1 MIATVVEDDQT
12 QWLQRRRGGRGGGE
26 VTAGYILSGRDWEKK
41 GEKVCGGKVSE
52 NPPGTNGNG
61 WGTNE
66 EERSSS
72 TVSGG
77 CDRAG
82 CGRARAVA
90 RYRRD
95 RGSSERGSNASG
107 GSCAPW
113 WSQPVAAGRRA
124 SWRVGRIGR

>member
-1 MIATVVEDDQT
+1 
-12 QWLQRRRGGRGGGE
+12 LGKKRRKS
-26 VTAGYILSGRDWEKK
+26 LWWE
-41 GEKVCGGKVSE
+41 SE
-52 NPPGTNGNG
+52 WEPPGNG
-61 WGTNE
+61 WGTDE

-72 TVSGG
+72 TVPGG

-124 SWRVGRIGR
+124 SWRVGRIC